1 MIHQIATVA
10 GGSSSLFTAVASLH
24 PAMVDPKDVEQLKI
38 PIAVF
43 ASKDE
48 PKSEIAKS
56 HEILKTKPF
65 ADKSV
70 RRPPLFCL
78 GLSFTLSFQFS
89 FCATLTSCV

>member
-1 MIHQIATVA
+1 VLMGPDQIATVA

-24 PAMVDPKDVEQLKI
+24 PAMVDPKDAENLKV

-48 PKSEIAKS
+48 PKPELAKS
-56 HEILKTKPF
+56 HEIVKCKSI

-70 RRPPLFCL
+70 RRL
-78 GLSFTLSFQFS
+78 G
-89 FCATLTSCV
+89 